1 MAKRIAVIDRTRCTK
16 ASCGYQCIRVCPV
29 NRMGKE
35 CIKQDD
41 EGFPVIS
48 EALCTGCGICPKK
61 CPVKCLTI
69 INLLEEA
76 GKLVHQYGPNS
87 FRLYNIPLPKTGA
100 VVGLIGAN
108 GVGKTTAMQIL
119 AGRIKPNLGDYGH
132 AAGWEKIAG
141 EFKGQEVRNYFQALA
156 EKKARISLKPQNV
169 DQIPDVFRGKVGALL
184 KKADERKRLS
194 EAAEAFGI
202 TGILSRDVAKLS
214 GGELQ
219 RVAICAAYLR
229 DADVYCF
236 DEPSSYL
243 DVKQRM
249 RIAGKLK
256 SLASEE
262 RKSVMVVE
270 HDLAVLD
277 YLSDY
282 VNVFFGVKGA
292 YGVVSGLKGARNG
305 VNEYLDGF
313 LKDEN
318 LRIRDYPIKF
328 GVSAEAERRTLPFF
342 SYPALG
348 KDYADFS
355 LECAAGEVRKGEIIG
370 VLGENAIGK
379 TTFVKLLAGIEKP
392 DSGEAPQKLSVS
404 YKPQYV
410 KSGFKGTVAELVDGA
425 GIRRDVFDSE
435 VRAKLEVDELMEKD
449 VRHLSGGE
457 LQRTAIA
464 IALSKDADLYLLDE
478 PSAFLDVEQRL
489 NFAGALKQI
498 VEGSGRTAFVVD
510 HDVVLVDAV
519 SSRVCV
525 FGGEPAVRGL
535 AGAPEDKR
543 GGMNRFLKGI
553 DVTLRRDKD
562 SKRPRVNK
570 PGSQMDREQKESGEY
585 YYSRAE
591 G

>member
-1 MAKRIAVIDRTRCTK
+1 MTKRIAVIDRERCTK
-16 ASCGYQCIRVCPV
+16 ASCGYQCIKVCPV

-35 CIKQDD
+35 CIVQNAD
-41 EGFPVIS
+41 GFPVIS

-87 FRLYNIPLPKTGA
+87 FRLYNIPLPKEGA

-108 GVGKTTAMQIL
+108 GVGKTTALQIL
-119 AGRIKPNLGDYGH
+119 AGKIKPNLGDYRH
-132 AAGWEKIAG
+132 AAKWEKVIS
-141 EFKGQEVRNYFQALA
+141 EFKGQEVRNYFEALS
-156 EKKARISLKPQNV
+156 KKEAKVSLKPQNV
-169 DQIPDVFRGKVGALL
+169 DLIPEVFKGKVEELLRKADTRGK
-184 KKADERKRLS
+184 LS
-194 EAAEAFGI
+194 EAVEAFGL
-202 TGILSRDVAKLS
+202 TEILSRDVSKLS

-229 DADVYCF
+229 DAAMYYF
-236 DEPSSYL
+236 DEPTSYL

-256 SLASEE
+256 ALAEGE
-262 RKSVMVVE
+262 KKAVIVVE

-313 LKDEN
+313 LRDEN
-318 LRIRDYPIKF
+318 LRIRDYSIRF
-328 GVSAEAERRTLPFF
+328 EVTAEAERKTVPFF
-342 SYPALG
+342 KYPALKKKF
-348 KDYADFS
+348 KDFR
-355 LECAAGEVRKGEIIG
+355 LECAPGEVRRGEIIG
-370 VLGENAIGK
+370 ILGENAIGK

-392 DSGEAPQKLSVS
+392 DSGEAPEKLKVS

-410 KSGFKGTVAELVDGA
+410 RSEFSGTVGELVDSA
-425 GIRRDVFDSE
+425 GIQRDVFESE
-435 VRAKLEVDELMEKD
+435 VKAKLEIGELMEKE
-449 VRHLSGGE
+449 VKHLSGGE
-457 LQRTAIA
+457 LQRVAIA
-464 IALSKDADLYLLDE
+464 VALSKEADVYLLDE

-489 NFAGALKQI
+489 NFAGAVKRV
-498 VEGSGRTAFVVD
+498 VEGSEKTAFVVD
-510 HDVVLVDAV
+510 HDLVLVDAV

-525 FGGEPAVRGL
+525 FEGEPAVHGV

-543 GGMNRFLKGI
+543 TGMNRFLKGMGI
-553 DVTLRRDKD
+553 TLRRDKD

-570 PGSQMDREQKESGEY
+570 PGSQMDSEQKRDGEY
-585 YYSRAE
+585 YYLSE
-591 G
+591 